1 MVACP
6 YLTIPVQPS
15 SASGGDPDSRQVHGD
30 AALGTLVEGVDDAH
44 VCDGFLPAGS
54 RLRSAV
60 DALGDGSH
68 LLGVLVDRL
77 ERFGVGLAVDRVFE
91 GGRRVGVDV
100 ERRLGLD
107 PVFGLDAVALDLRR
121 VDAAL
126 DSLGRETSKAVTD
139 ADRSELPPLE
149 RRRGISA
156 GRTGA

>member
-1 MVACP
+1 
-6 YLTIPVQPS
+6 
-15 SASGGDPDSRQVHGD
+15 
-30 AALGTLVEGVDDAH
+30 
-44 VCDGFLPAGS
+44 
-54 RLRSAV
+54 
-60 DALGDGSH
+60 
-68 LLGVLVDRL
+68 VLVDRL
-77 ERFGVGLAVDRVFE
+77 ERLGVGLAVDRVFE